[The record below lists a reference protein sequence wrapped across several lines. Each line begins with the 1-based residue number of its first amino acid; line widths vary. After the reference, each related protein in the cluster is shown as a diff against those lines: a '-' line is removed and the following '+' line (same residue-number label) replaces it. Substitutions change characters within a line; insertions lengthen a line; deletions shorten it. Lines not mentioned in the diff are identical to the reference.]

1 MAVLTRPPA
10 PRAGARHQV
19 DAGKRRGSWRY
30 RLDVKGSPYLYI
42 APFFLVFGV
51 FGLFPLLYTAY
62 VSVTGWRADTPGS
75 EDTLVWFD
83 NYVRLWH
90 DEFFWNALKNTVGIG
105 LISTV
110 PQLVMALGLAHL
122 LNYRL
127 RGRTFIRMGV
137 LLPNVTSVA
146 AVTIIFVQLFGRDY
160 GLVNWFLGL
169 FGMDDVEWQ
178 AGRLSSWIA
187 ISIIVTWRWTGYNAL
202 IYLAAMQAIPFDLY
216 ESAAID
222 GASRWKQFRS
232 ITVPMLRPTILFTVI
247 VSTIGALQLF
257 GEPLLFNVS
266 QTPTA
271 GGSQHQFQTLALYT
285 YDQFWSKFKYGYGAA
300 ISWAM
305 FGVIAIFVVVNFL
318 LARRLRGVD
327 AS

>member
-1 MAVLTRPPA
+1 MAVVTERRRA
-10 PRAGARHQV
+10 PARH
-19 DAGKRRGSWRY
+19 ASEPGRRNRRHQW
-30 RLDVKGSPYLYI
+30 DVKGSPYLYI
-42 APFFLVFGV
+42 APFFLIFGV
-51 FGLFPLLYTAY
+51 FGLFPLLYTGW
-62 VSVTGWRADTPGS
+62 VSLTGWRADLPGS
-75 EDTLVWFD
+75 EDAFVGFD
-83 NYVRLWH
+83 NYRTLWA
-90 DEFFWNALKNTVGIG
+90 DPFFWNAVKNTIGIG

-110 PQLVMALGLAHL
+110 PQLFLALGIAHL

-127 RGRTFIRMGV
+127 RGRTFFRMGV

-160 GLVNWFLGL
+160 GMINWFLAL
-169 FGMDDVEWQ
+169 FGVDHIDWQ
-178 AGRLSSWIA
+178 AGTLSSWIA
-187 ISIIVTWRWTGYNAL
+187 ISVIVTWRWTGYNAL
-202 IYLAAMQAIPFDLY
+202 IYLAGMQAIPFELY

-222 GASRWKQFRS
+222 GASRWKQFWT

-266 QTPTA
+266 QTPTT

-285 YDQFWSKFKYGYGAA
+285 YDQFWQKFKYGYGAA

-305 FGVIAIFVVVNFL
+305 FGIILVFVVTNL
-318 LARRLRGVD
+318 ILARRMRGVD

>member
-1 MAVLTRPPA
+1 VM
-10 PRAGARHQV
+10 
-19 DAGKRRGSWRY
+19 
-30 RLDVKGSPYLYI
+30 
-42 APFFLVFGV
+42 
-51 FGLFPLLYTAY
+51 
-62 VSVTGWRADTPGS
+62 
-75 EDTLVWFD
+75 
-83 NYVRLWH
+83 
-90 DEFFWNALKNTVGIG
+90 IG

-110 PQLVMALGLAHL
+110 PQLLMALGLAHL

-127 RGRTFIRMGV
+127 RGRTFFRMGV
-137 LLPNVTSVA
+137 LIPNVTSVA

-160 GLVNWFLGL
+160 GLINYVLGL
-169 FGMDDVEWQ
+169 LGVDRIDWQ
-178 AGRLSSWIA
+178 AGTWTSWIA
-187 ISIIVTWRWTGYNAL
+187 ISLIVTWRWTGYNAL
-202 IYLAAMQAIPFDLY
+202 IYLAGMQAIPFELY

-222 GASRWKQFRS
+222 GASRWRQFRS

-266 QTPTA
+266 QTPTT

-285 YDQFWSKFKYGYGAA
+285 YDQFWQKFKYGYGAA

-305 FGVIAIFVVVNFL
+305 FGIILVFVVTNL
-318 LARRLRGVD
+318 ILARRMRGVD